1 MGGRAGI
8 RKISDNCLRLLLRQK
23 MGGQKRMKN
32 LHQWIRGK
40 KWRNMKKDQ
49 WLIVFLAGV
58 LLLVIA
64 VPTDCGTS
72 FSTKTDDTASEQKT
86 DTQEVYEEQLEERLE
101 RVLSSMEGV
110 GAVEVMI
117 TFQDGGESIVEKD
130 VSTTGETQTDTDSEG
145 NDTQQ
150 TKSERS
156 EETVYTQESGE
167 EEPFV
172 SKEIFPEI
180 EGVLVVAQ
188 GGDDSTVAKNIS
200 EAVEALFGLEV
211 HKIKVVKMNLQE
223 GAN

>member
-1 MGGRAGI
+1 
-8 RKISDNCLRLLLRQK
+8 
-23 MGGQKRMKN
+23 MKN
-32 LHQWIRGK
+32 LHQWIREK
-40 KWRNMKKDQ
+40 KWRNIKKDQ
-49 WLIVFLAGV
+49 WLILFLVGV

-72 FSTKTDDTASEQKT
+72 VVAENKNTASEQKT
-86 DTQEVYEEQLEERLE
+86 DTQENYEEQLEARLE
-101 RVLSSMEGV
+101 QVLSSMEGV

-117 TFQDGGESIVEKD
+117 TFQDGGESVVEKD
-130 VSTTGETQTDTDSEG
+130 VSTTGETQTETDSEG

-172 SKEIFPEI
+172 SKEILPEI

-188 GGDDSTVAKNIS
+188 GGGDSTVEKNIS

-223 GAN
+223 GSN